1 MQPTLSV
8 SQFIDIMNDTMA
20 ATLPAVDV
28 VGEVSS
34 RHAWNQRLMFFE
46 LKDVAALVHCM
57 IPLSRLDVPLEVG
70 MRVRIS
76 AAPRVTKKGK
86 FSLQA
91 RTVLPEGE
99 GALHQ
104 AFTLLKAQ
112 LEREGLFAEER
123 KRPLPSFPRRIAVV
137 TSKEAA
143 AWSDF
148 TQQAQTRW
156 PQAEILLVHTQVQG
170 EAAPEQIVAA
180 IEHVNALQSLPD
192 ALVVIRGGGGLE
204 DLLPFNSESV
214 VRAVAGSRIPTVVG
228 IGHERDESLAEL
240 AADMRAATPT
250 DAARRVVPDA
260 AEIRSD
266 IDAYQQRLHKNTL
279 DVIEQRREQV
289 AAYARQLEP
298 AVRQVAERWRQWIDN
313 RHLVLGSYDPQA
325 VLRRGY
331 AVVRSQ
337 QTVVTSLGALSVG
350 NKVVIQL
357 ADGAFSAQVTE
368 LYYE

>member
-8 SQFIDIMNDTMA
+8 SQFVDIMNETMA
-20 ATLPAVDV
+20 ATLPAVEV
-28 VGEVSS
+28 LGEVSS
-34 RHAWNQRLMFFE
+34 HHTWNQRLVFFE
-46 LKDVAALVHCM
+46 LKDEAALVHCM
-57 IPLSRLDVPLEVG
+57 IPLSQLNVPLEIG
-70 MRVRIS
+70 MRMRIS
-76 AAPRVTKKGK
+76 AAPRLTKKGK

-91 RTVLPEGE
+91 RSVLPEGE

-112 LEREGLFAEER
+112 LEGEGLFADER
-123 KRPLPSFPRRIAVV
+123 KRLLPPFPRRIAVV

-148 TQQAQTRW
+148 TQQVQSRW
-156 PQAEILLVHTQVQG
+156 PHAEILLGHTQVQG

-180 IEHVNALQSLPD
+180 IEHVNALQPLPD

-214 VRAVAGSRIPTVVG
+214 VRAVASSRVPTVVG

-240 AADMRAATPT
+240 AADVRAATPT
-250 DAARRVVPDA
+250 DAARRVVPDM

-266 IDAYQQRLHKNTL
+266 IAAHQRRLHKNVL
-279 DVIEQRREQV
+279 DLVEQRRERV
-289 AAYARQLEP
+289 TAYARQLEP
-298 AVRQVAERWRQWIDN
+298 AAWRVAESWRQRIDN
-313 RHLVLGSYDPQA
+313 RHQVLSSYDPQA

-368 LYYE
+368 LQYE